1 MPTEKNG
8 APERPPEK
16 TNSFPP
22 VSDAVF
28 QKSHESLWG
37 AILFAL
43 MILFVAASIA
53 GIGWV
58 AYAKW
63 QSKRMATKQPSISAL
78 QAQSNEQEN
87 APASDEPASPD
98 EDVPNTKTDTDNV
111 AAAKKLDMSVLN
123 GGAAKGSA
131 GTIAEFLKTEGYTK
145 VTAGNTLK
153 DYAGI
158 AVYYADGLEKEADA
172 VKASLVK
179 KYPQAKTL
187 PADAKNK
194 ETSVSQVTVIL
205 GK

>member
-78 QAQSNEQEN
+78 QAQSSEQDHASESSEPSSSAES
-87 APASDEPASPD
+87 APGTEIVAS
-98 EDVPNTKTDTDNV
+98 TDTSSLE
-111 AAAKKLDMSVLN
+111 AAKKLDISVLN
-123 GGAAKGSA
+123 GGADKGSA
-131 GTIAEFLKTEGYTK
+131 GMIADF
-145 VTAGNTLK
+145 
-153 DYAGI
+153 
-158 AVYYADGLEKEADA
+158 
-172 VKASLVK
+172 
-179 KYPQAKTL
+179 
-187 PADAKNK
+187 
-194 ETSVSQVTVIL
+194 
-205 GK
+205 